1 LILPEGTR
9 QFLNIE
15 VGKPNLKLCNN
26 NRKQCYKTRV
36 VALANKFPGML
47 QFSSFPSISYLNP
60 DSAISRVQMDYLI
73 KDSISGYPLI
83 FPKNATEL
91 TEFNI
96 PMEAVFIDLAENV
109 TQVQKIALQSEVQ
122 TQLDIKKSIMMD
134 YQRLTQEAKDSVMAF
149 VLFFDLVIAL
159 LLLLAFFQ
167 LLLSIEANFK
177 ENKWEIGVLRSM
189 GMSKAH
195 IQSLT

>member
-1 LILPEGTR
+1 
-9 QFLNIE
+9 
-15 VGKPNLKLCNN
+15 
-26 NRKQCYKTRV
+26 
-36 VALANKFPGML
+36 ML